1 MILPMLVET
10 QLIKLEKSVR
20 KLVKSLSKELT
31 KL

>member
-10 QLIKLEKSVR
+10 QLIKLEKSFR